1 MARDAEPTR
10 AALVSAAERLFAA
23 NGIDR
28 VSLRE
33 ISRASGARN
42 AVALQYHFAD
52 RDGIVRAV
60 LRKHFPEVERLRHQ
74 LLDAYEAR
82 AGSDLRDLS
91 EALVL
96 PLAAQLADPDGGPE
110 YLQISAEL
118 ISRPMWA
125 EPEPPDASSSIYRWR
140 ALVEPFLEQD
150 ASRLHRRFTAIRF
163 AAVEL
168 GRRAESAPHRDD
180 RLFVSQLVDL
190 VVALLRAPVSPQTA
204 KLAADRD
211 RRRAEVASPRAV
223 TPRSAGA
230 PAGALG

>member
-10 AALVSAAERLFAA
+10 AALVAAAERLLAA

-33 ISRASGARN
+33 INRASGARN
-42 AVALQYHFAD
+42 TVALQYHFAD

-60 LRKHFPEVERLRHQ
+60 LRKHFPEVERLRHE

-82 AGSDLRDLS
+82 AASDLRELS

-96 PLAAQLADPDGGPE
+96 PLAAPLADPDGGPE

-118 ISRPMWA
+118 INRPTRA
-125 EPEPPDASSSIYRWR
+125 EPEPADGSSSSVYRWR

-150 ASRLHRRFTAIRF
+150 ATRLHRRFTAIRF

-211 RRRAEVASPRAV
+211 RHRANGAGGRA
-223 TPRSAGA
+223 AGA
-230 PAGALG
+230 RAKALR